1 MVASSLLLMGGA
13 IVLNIV
19 LGQLVQRVF
28 QLPLYLDSVGTML
41 IAALLGPLAGSVA
54 GALSNLIWGVVFSV
68 PQIMPFAF
76 TAAVIGWA
84 SGLAVSMGAFASLWR
99 VLGAGALIGVLAAL
113 VSAPIAA
120 HVFGGATG
128 VGTDQLTGYFRA
140 TSANVLQAVTVQGLL
155 ADPLDKAISFLLAWL
170 IWRRTHAEL
179 APISNLAMVPFR
191 TLSGYWLAFVACAV
205 VSAVAW
211 VFLPAFGVSLFSLF
225 YIVVTVSALRGGLG
239 PAIFA
244 TVLSVILMH
253 ALAFLGGE
261 QSFASAQWWLI
272 VMVFVAVSLFT
283 AMITAAREKAARAL
297 AESEART
304 RAITD
309 SVAEALTLVSPDGRV
324 LAVNRTFSTLFGV
337 PAERVVNQ
345 PVRDVRAIAEHVF
358 AEPQAVFTALASGA
372 DGQHDGASDR
382 ASDGASDDTSADQV
396 APVVEQ
402 VWPAHR
408 ELQIRAR
415 SVALDGSP
423 LGRLFVF
430 RDVTHE
436 REVDR
441 MKTEFVA
448 LVSHELR
455 TPLTS
460 IKGFTDMVLDGD
472 AGEIDDETREYLEI
486 VKSNA
491 DRLVALVND
500 LLDISR
506 LESGRVKLTLQD
518 VDLAEVVGTV
528 TRTLGDTIAA
538 KQQTLAVEID
548 PALPPVRA
556 DHDKMIQ
563 IVTNYLSNA
572 YKYTPAG
579 GAIRI
584 AVTRDGEL
592 ARVAVTDTGYG
603 IAPEDQEKLFT
614 RFYRVDNSTTREIG
628 GTGLGL
634 SIVKAFVELQGGQV
648 GVESQPGVG
657 STFWYTV
664 PLAAAVQA
672 APVPP
677 REVQADSSTPP
688 VPAHAPAHAPA
699 HPSPAPAASILLV
712 EDDPGI
718 ARLIATQLEKAGYET
733 DTVGS
738 AEEALERLRVV
749 RPDLM
754 TVDVR
759 LPGMDGFALIE
770 RLSADPRTRDIP
782 VVVITV
788 HDDDPRGVR
797 LGVTMLPK
805 PIDQRELLA
814 TVQSMLG
821 DADATTRGGVL
832 IIEADADD
840 RRKLRAALEQ
850 HGLEVIE
857 AADGEAGLEAG
868 RRHRPGAILLDL
880 RLPNLADMAVL
891 RALKACPETAT
902 IPVIMMTGSEAIRTE
917 IRARALAMGVAD
929 LVQRPIDLDTLIAE
943 VRAFMTARGV

>member
-1 MVASSLLLMGGA
+1 MQTPAEPHRSMVASSLLLMAGA

-19 LGQLVQRVF
+19 LGQIVQRVL
-28 QLPLYLDSVGTML
+28 QLPLYLDSVGTIL
-41 IAALLGPLAGSVA
+41 IAALLGPLAGSIA

-68 PQIMPFAF
+68 PQIMPFAI

-84 SGLAVSMGAFASLWR
+84 AGLAVSMGAFANIWR

-120 HVFGGATG
+120 YVFGGTTG
-128 VGTDQLTGYFRA
+128 VGTDQLTSYFQA
-140 TSANVLQAVTVQGLL
+140 TSKNVLQAVTVQGLL
-155 ADPLDKAISFLLAWL
+155 ADPLDKTLSFLIAWL
-170 IWRRTHAEL
+170 IWQRTHAQL
-179 APISNLAMVPFR
+179 APISNLAMRPFR
-191 TLSGYWLAFVACAV
+191 MLSGYWLAFVACAV

-211 VFLPAFGVSLFSLF
+211 VFLPAFGVSIFSLF

-253 ALAFLGGE
+253 VIAYLGGE
-261 QSFASAQWWLI
+261 QTFASAQWWLI

-309 SVAEALTLVSPDGRV
+309 SVAEALTLVSPEGRV
-324 LAVNRTFSTLFGV
+324 VAVNRTFSEMFGV
-337 PAERVVNQ
+337 PADRVVDQ
-345 PVRDVRAIAEHVF
+345 PVQDVRAIAEHVF
-358 AEPQAVFTALASGA
+358 AEPESVFEALAAGGN
-372 DGQHDGASDR
+372 GQVA
-382 ASDGASDDTSADQV
+382 DTSENEP

-415 SVALDGSP
+415 SVALNDSP

-441 MKTEFVA
+441 MKTEFVG

-472 AGEIDDETREYLEI
+472 AGEIEEEAREYLGI

-506 LESGRVKLTLQD
+506 LESGRVQMKIED
-518 VDLAEVVGTV
+518 VDLAEVITLV
-528 TRTLGDTIAA
+528 TRTLGEMIAE
-538 KQQTLAVEID
+538 KDQTLTVDVD
-548 PALPPVRA
+548 PALPAVRA
-556 DHDKMIQ
+556 DRDKTIQ
-563 IVTNYLSNA
+563 IVTNYVSNA

-579 GAIRI
+579 GDIHVE
-584 AVTRDGEL
+584 VTRVDTH
-592 ARVAVTDTGYG
+592 ARIAVTDTGYG
-603 IAPEDQEKLFT
+603 IAPEDQERLFT
-614 RFYRVDNSTTREIG
+614 RFYRVDNSKTREIG

-634 SIVKAFVELQGGQV
+634 SIVKSFVELQGGEV
-648 GVESQPGVG
+648 DVESEVGKG
-657 STFWYTV
+657 STFSFTV
-664 PLAAAVQA
+664 PLSEVTASTVSAPPADGEVVDT
-672 APVPP
+672 PVPG
-677 REVQADSSTPP
+677 
-688 VPAHAPAHAPA
+688 
-699 HPSPAPAASILLV
+699 ASILLV
-712 EDDPGI
+712 EDDPDI
-718 ARLIATQLEKAGYET
+718 ARLIATQLEQAGYET
-733 DTVGS
+733 DTVTS
-738 AEEALERLRVV
+738 AEEALDQLRIVL
-749 RPDLM
+749 PDLI

-782 VVVITV
+782 VLVITV
-788 HDDDPRGVR
+788 HDDDPRGMR

-805 PIDQRELLA
+805 PIDQGELLS
-814 TVQSMLG
+814 TVASMLH
-821 DADATTRGGVL
+821 DADTTSRGGVL
-832 IIEADADD
+832 IIEDDADD
-840 RRKLRAALEQ
+840 RRKLGAELEK
-850 HGLEVIE
+850 HGLDVIE
-857 AADGEAGLEAG
+857 AADCEAGLAAS
-868 RRHRPGAILLDL
+868 RQHQPGVILIDL
-880 RLPNLADMAVL
+880 RLPNLSDLAIL
-891 RALKACPETAT
+891 RALHESPETAS
-902 IPVIMMTGSEAIRTE
+902 IPVIMMTGSDAIRTE
-917 IRARALAMGVAD
+917 VRARALAMGAAD
-929 LVQRPIDLDTLIAE
+929 LVQRPIDLDMLVAE
-943 VRAFMTARGV
+943 IRAFMTARGG